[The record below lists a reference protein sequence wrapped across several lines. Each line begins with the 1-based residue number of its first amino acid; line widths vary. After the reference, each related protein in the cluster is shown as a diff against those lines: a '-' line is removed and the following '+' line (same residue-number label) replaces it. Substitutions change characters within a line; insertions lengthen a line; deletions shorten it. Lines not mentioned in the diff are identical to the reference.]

1 MAMVPLARLT
11 TALTTTATFSETKMA
26 DTEAVGKFIKVI
38 RQHFPTGKKTEEE
51 ERDWVRSMAYI
62 LRDYVSS
69 ELAMAAE
76 TIVNTRETRGFPLPS
91 ECLKACSHARNLIR
105 MRSSLATVAAL
116 PAPKDR
122 EI

>member
-1 MAMVPLARLT
+1 M
-11 TALTTTATFSETKMA
+11 
-26 DTEAVGKFIKVI
+26 
-38 RQHFPTGKKTEEE
+38 
-51 ERDWVRSMAYI
+51 RSMAYI

-91 ECLKACSHARNLIR
+91 ECLKACAHARNLIR

-122 EI
+122 EIEPGMYRERRRDEEYREKIRRKKEMQGRW